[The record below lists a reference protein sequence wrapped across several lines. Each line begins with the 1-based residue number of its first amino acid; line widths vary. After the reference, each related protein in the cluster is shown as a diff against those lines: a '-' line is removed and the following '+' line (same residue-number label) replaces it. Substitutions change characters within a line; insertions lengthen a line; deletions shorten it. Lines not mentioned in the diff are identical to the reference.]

1 MHLSENGDADIGAGQ
16 KKILSGSLNSGT
28 SRILSYIVKH
38 TPVRL
43 IHFLEVV
50 INVGRSY
57 RRT

>member
-1 MHLSENGDADIGAGQ
+1 MQLSADGDADIGAGQ
-16 KKILSGSLNSGT
+16 KKILSGSIFET
-28 SRILSYIVKH
+28 SLILPYIVKH